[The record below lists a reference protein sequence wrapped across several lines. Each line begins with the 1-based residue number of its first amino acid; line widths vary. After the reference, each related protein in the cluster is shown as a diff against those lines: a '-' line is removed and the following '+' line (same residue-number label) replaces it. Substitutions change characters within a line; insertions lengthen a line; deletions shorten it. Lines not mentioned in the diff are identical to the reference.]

1 MKFQLLLVEAY
12 IFVSNLAKSM
22 QEIRIFLLIVGI
34 SNLAVK
40 TTPASGV
47 MADDESSS
55 TSDESLDVKSVKF
68 DPIKALYSSKIQLS
82 SSKAPIYD
90 NVCKFESV
98 LLGLAAK
105 TKKKNITDTVAQG
118 ESSKRRFL
126 PEQEPVAG
134 KKAGRGGGRIT
145 EGKNVLAKMQQAF
158 GPLGILHGYM
168 ENRVRVKV
176 YTRNARGIR
185 GHVEAYVAAFDK
197 HWNLALEDCFE
208 VWTRKVKR
216 KAPAL
221 GGVGNAIPKQEDN
234 DAAPKVVVKKIEG
247 KKETLERHVPQM
259 LLRGEQ
265 VAIIVKIN

>member
-1 MKFQLLLVEAY
+1 
-12 IFVSNLAKSM
+12 
-22 QEIRIFLLIVGI
+22 
-34 SNLAVK
+34 
-40 TTPASGV
+40 

-55 TSDESLDVKSVKF
+55 TSEESLDVQSVKF
-68 DPIKALYSSKIQLS
+68 DPMKALYSTKIQLS
-82 SSKAPIYD
+82 GRKAPIYD
-90 NVCKFESV
+90 NVSKFEAV
-98 LLGLAAK
+98 LSGLSARP
-105 TKKKNITDTVAQG
+105 KKKDQTVIGKPG
-118 ESSKRRFL
+118 ECSRRFL
-126 PEQEPVAG
+126 PHQEPVT
-134 KKAGRGGGRIT
+134 GRTTTGGREWSI
-145 EGKNVLAKMQQAF
+145 EGRNVLAKMQRTF
-158 GPLGILHGYM
+158 GPLGMLHGYM
-168 ENRVRVKV
+168 ESRTRVKV

-221 GGVGNAIPKQEDN
+221 GALNWVNAREDT
-234 DAAPKVVVKKIEG
+234 APKVVVKKIEG